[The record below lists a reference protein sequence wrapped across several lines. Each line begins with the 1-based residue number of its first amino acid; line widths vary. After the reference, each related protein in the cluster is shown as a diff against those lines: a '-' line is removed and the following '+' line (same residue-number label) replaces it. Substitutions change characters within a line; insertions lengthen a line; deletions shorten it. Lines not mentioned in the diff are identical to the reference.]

1 MASKDNQKTP
11 VVYSDFWYDRSSK
24 NIKDADIQKLLAMSE
39 IQRAIGNFVQII
51 SPKRVPVLFRRR
63 NSYTDGESVVIASV
77 KDKNFDSTCGLA
89 LHEASHI
96 KYSNKMSETVNV
108 IQDYVNG
115 LIAIGTDDP
124 RKFNNYG
131 IDIYTHKNN
140 IRDLQNWIED
150 RRIDALVKEESP
162 GYAGYYEA
170 MYDFYFRSENMN
182 KAIASSKY
190 RKPDNLDHYFRR
202 IINFLSPATDLDALP
217 GLRLIWN
224 TIDYANILR
233 LKSSYDSLVLAATVY
248 DIILSY
254 FSKAVKL
261 RQNPKPKKQEKPK
274 QKKENKS
281 DEKNESE
288 DNDDSEDKKD
298 DSENDEDDSED
309 KKDDSE
315 DSEESDENDSE
326 DKDDDSEDDS
336 KDKDDDS
343 ENSEESDEEGE
354 FDESKVDDDKDSRG
368 DAESEAPE
376 ESHNGEHVPEKDE
389 EESKEESEEESKNET
404 KVPTEEEI
412 EDEIQ
417 KALDEENE
425 DENPLTKKAEREAEK
440 DFEHQKEFLNGEIE
454 KELVSERDNA
464 QLELLEKSKAKFIP
478 VECRD
483 TLGNLIKIDVLSIEH
498 IPIELFTAD
507 PESKDSEETQI
518 LNKIGNNQLF
528 NYIFSRYIG
537 RSNHKI
543 IEDGIKLGKLLG
555 SKLKIRTEER
565 VLKTTRQA
573 GGKIDKRI
581 IHLASADIENIFCS
595 MRTSQFN
602 KVVMHISIDA
612 SGSMSGSKFEK
623 ALQTAA
629 AICSAAD
636 VVKNIEVTVS
646 VRTTTAAYN
655 VETKKVRRRARS
667 SRRYGYSPSKIVTKS
682 TSVDRIQWPTVVT
695 IYNSKKDK
703 LNKITKVWP
712 WLTAGGSTPESIT
725 YEAERKLMSRPALGT
740 DAYFITITDGA
751 PADSGIGKNEKD
763 EPVSWGFDDTQKAE
777 SAGRIDA
784 VAHTRFQV
792 NQMNKDGVAT
802 MAFFVSDMERA
813 QIDLVNSIS
822 EEDVVELQKGYAS
835 ERRIELIEK
844 YGYSAFEIIV
854 FKKCYGKDG
863 VTIDSTNIIQLAR
876 AMNQLFLKGNPF
888 QS

>member
-1 MASKDNQKTP
+1 MANQANQKTSI
-11 VVYSDFWYDRSSK
+11 VYSDFWYDRSSK
-24 NIKDADIQKLLAMSE
+24 NIKDTDIQKLLAMSE

-51 SPKRVPVLFRRR
+51 SPKRVPVLFRGKQ
-63 NSYTDGESVVIASV
+63 SYTDGESVVIASV
-77 KDKNFDSTCGLA
+77 KDTNFDSTCGLA

-96 KYSNKMSETVNV
+96 KYSNKMSDTVKV
-108 IQDYVNG
+108 IQDYVNRSTT
-115 LIAIGTDDP
+115 IGINNP
-124 RKFNNYG
+124 RSFNDYG
-131 IDIYTHKNN
+131 ISIYTHASN
-140 IRDLQNWIED
+140 IQDLQNWIED
-150 RRIDALVKEESP
+150 RRIDALIKTESP

-170 MYDFYFRSENMN
+170 MYNFYFRSENVN

-190 RKPDNLDHYFRR
+190 RKADNLDHYFRR

-233 LKSSYDSLVLAATVY
+233 LKSSYDSLVLAAAVY

-261 RQNPKPKKQEKPK
+261 RQNPKPKKQEKEKQPK
-274 QKKENKS
+274 QKKE
-281 DEKNESE
+281 SE
-288 DNDDSEDKKD
+288 E
-298 DSENDEDDSED
+298 
-309 KKDDSE
+309 KDDSE
-315 DSEESDENDSE
+315 DSDDNDSE
-326 DKDDDSEDDS
+326 DSDEEDSNDSDLEDS
-336 KDKDDDS
+336 TTGN
-343 ENSEESDEEGE
+343 ENNSEESDEETE
-354 FDESKVDDDKDSRG
+354 FDESKVDDDKDTRS
-368 DAESEAPE
+368 DAEVPE
-376 ESHNGEHVPEKDE
+376 ESHNGEHIPEKDE
-389 EESKEESEEESKNET
+389 EESEEEKSEKET
-404 KVPTEEEI
+404 TVPTDEEM

-417 KALDEENE
+417 KALDEEDE
-425 DENPLTKKAEREAEK
+425 DETPLTKKAEREAEK
-440 DFEHQKEFLNGEIE
+440 DFAHQKEFLNGEIE

-507 PESKDSEETQI
+507 PASKDSEQVQI
-518 LNKIGNNQLF
+518 INKIGSNQLF
-528 NYIFSRYIG
+528 NCIFSRYLG
-537 RSNHKI
+537 NSKHKI

-565 VLKTTRQA
+565 ILKTTRQS
-573 GGKIDKRI
+573 GGKLDKRI
-581 IHLASADIENIFCS
+581 IHLASAEVENIFCS

-602 KVVMHISIDA
+602 KVIMHISIDG
-612 SGSMSGSKFEK
+612 SGSMCGNKFEK

-629 AICSAAD
+629 AICAAAD
-636 VVKNIEVTVS
+636 VVKNIEITVS
-646 VRTTTAAYN
+646 IRTTTGAYN
-655 VETKKVRRRARS
+655 VETKTHRQRAKQ

-682 TSVDRIQWPTVVT
+682 TNVDRIQWPTVVT

-703 LNKITKVWP
+703 LNKIMKVWP
-712 WLTAGGSTPESIT
+712 WLSAAGSTPESIT

-751 PADSGIGKNEKD
+751 PTDDGTGKNEKG
-763 EPVSWGFDDTQKAE
+763 EPISWSFGELRE
-777 SAGRIDA
+777 STYSGRIDA
-784 VAHTRFQV
+784 VAHTKFQV

-802 MAFFVSDMERA
+802 MAFFVSELSQE
-813 QIDLVNSIS
+813 QINLVNSMP
-822 EEDVVELQKGYAS
+822 EEDVVELQRGYAS
-835 ERRIELIEK
+835 PRRTELIEK
-844 YGYSAFEIIV
+844 YGYGSSEIIV

-876 AMNQLFLKGNPF
+876 AMNSLFLKGNPF